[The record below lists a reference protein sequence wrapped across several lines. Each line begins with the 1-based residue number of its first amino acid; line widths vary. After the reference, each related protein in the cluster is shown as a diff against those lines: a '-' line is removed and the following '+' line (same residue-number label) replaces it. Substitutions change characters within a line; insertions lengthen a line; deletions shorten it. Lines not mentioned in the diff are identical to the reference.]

1 MTEFW
6 IGISVILLFIIFA
19 LLIKISRMK
28 DAYDKLGNDEL
39 KLRHNL
45 TKSLREDLDIVRE
58 DNRKLVDQNHQLSV
72 ELAMYKGVIEAQG
85 DHIVIRE
92 EIPVWNVLTTYKDG
106 DKVFYKNV
114 ILTMKN
120 GKFITDDGVT
130 LDELRSQ
137 NFAKRS
143 IDNEVSDT
151 DPGMT

>member
-6 IGISVILLFIIFA
+6 ILISIVLSFIIFA

-39 KLRHNL
+39 KLRQSL
-45 TKSLREDLDIVRE
+45 TKSLREDLDVVHE
-58 DNRKLVDQNHQLSV
+58 DNRKLVDENHRLSV
-72 ELAMYKGVIEAQG
+72 ELAMYKGVLEAHD

-114 ILTMKN
+114 ILTMKD
-120 GKFITDDGVT
+120 GKFITNDGVT

-143 IDNEVSDT
+143 TDNEVSDI